1 MKLGRNQLCPCGS
14 GLKFKKCCRVP
25 AVVIENTG
33 LVVPASVVDD
43 VVNAIAAMSDEDLG
57 DRLQDLALTQRDLC
71 AFITPLSNALPEEAS
86 FQAALAGFAIVW
98 MFQQHH
104 QHRLPQVT
112 AVDIQRCLD
121 NNGRS
126 FLDFDDFRDRRL
138 HVRQGSTFHPQIH
151 CRHHSRF
158 RPERLRLR
166 CLRPVQPPYDA
177 QNYGERSARSYIQ
190 GRPRKTSD
198 CLIGCSPLVDSR
210 PATVNLRSCTSA
222 AAVVP
227 SVLAFSPHFCA
238 GK

>member
-33 LVVPASVVDD
+33 LVVPVSVVDD
-43 VVNAIAAMSDEDLG
+43 VVNTISSMSDEDLG
-57 DRLQDLALTQRDLC
+57 DRLQDLALKQPDLC

-121 NNGRS
+121 NNGHS
-126 FLDFDDFRDRRL
+126 FLDFDDFSDRR
-138 HVRQGSTFHPQIH
+138 GSMSGKAHAFDLFNLFIM
-151 CRHHSRF
+151 
-158 RPERLRLR
+158 L
-166 CLRPVQPPYDA
+166 
-177 QNYGERSARSYIQ
+177 
-190 GRPRKTSD
+190 KT
-198 CLIGCSPLVDSR
+198 
-210 PATVNLRSCTSA
+210 TVNALHEATSRAVLEKPVIALSA
-222 AAVVP
+222 AAR
-227 SVLAFSPHFCA
+227 
-238 GK
+238 